1 MSWGM
6 RKVKGGCVC
15 DDDDESHWKKVIG
28 AAVMMAVTVVL
39 KKSDSVNE
47 DETKTVKI

>member
-1 MSWGM
+1 MSSGM

-15 DDDDESHWKKVIG
+15 DDDRSHGKRVIG
-28 AAVMMAVTVVL
+28 VAVMMTVTVVL

-47 DETKTVKI
+47 LKMKLR